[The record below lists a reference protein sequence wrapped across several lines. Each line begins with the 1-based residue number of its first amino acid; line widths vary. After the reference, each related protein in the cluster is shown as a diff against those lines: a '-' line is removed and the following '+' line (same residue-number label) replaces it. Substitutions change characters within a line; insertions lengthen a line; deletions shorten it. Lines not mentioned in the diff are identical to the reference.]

1 MLKIKD
7 NVDLKELEKYGF
19 VSGVLDYAYKTFED
33 SNYADVQFRI
43 MSDRRIYLVDDED
56 IYNGGNKNV
65 FDMLTLL
72 YDLIKD
78 NLVEKVGDDKE

>member
-7 NVDLKELEKYGF
+7 NVNLKELEKFGF
-19 VSGVLDYAYKTFED
+19 VSGGLDYAYKTFED
-33 SNYADVQFRI
+33 SNYANVKFRI

-65 FDMLTLL
+65 FDMQTLL
-72 YDLIKD
+72 YDLIKAD
-78 NLVEKVGDDKE
+78 LVEKVSEIE